1 MGRPILSLSF
11 SLHTLP
17 RPYHLSFSFPDPS
30 SCVKLLSLSLYTR
43 LPLRILLAGHC
54 KVGDLLLLLLL
65 FLFLL
70 FLLSLTA
77 DSCIFDSRGELDDV
91 WWWMISSRTGLPEF
105 SARFENKRD
114 KCLEEESRET
124 KQELVF
130 NIYTTYIYIYI
141 RSLFIVAKL
150 VAGMRKEN
158 GERMVGDV
166 VNGGTTH

>member
-1 MGRPILSLSF
+1 MFGGGL
-11 SLHTLP
+11 
-17 RPYHLSFSFPDPS
+17 
-30 SCVKLLSLSLYTR
+30 
-43 LPLRILLAGHC
+43 
-54 KVGDLLLLLLL
+54 
-65 FLFLL
+65 
-70 FLLSLTA
+70 
-77 DSCIFDSRGELDDV
+77 
-91 WWWMISSRTGLPEF
+91 ISSRTGLPEF

-130 NIYTTYIYIYI
+130 NIYTIYIYI

>member
-30 SCVKLLSLSLYTR
+30 SCVKLLSLSLSFHTR

-54 KVGDLLLLLLL
+54 KVGDLLLL

-70 FLLSLTA
+70 FLLPLTA

-91 WWWMISSRTGLPEF
+91 WRWWWMISSRTGLPEF

-130 NIYTTYIYIYI
+130 NIYIYI
-141 RSLFIVAKL
+141 
-150 VAGMRKEN
+150 
-158 GERMVGDV
+158 
-166 VNGGTTH
+166 

>member
-1 MGRPILSLSF
+1 MIR
-11 SLHTLP
+11 
-17 RPYHLSFSFPDPS
+17 
-30 SCVKLLSLSLYTR
+30 
-43 LPLRILLAGHC
+43 
-54 KVGDLLLLLLL
+54 
-65 FLFLL
+65 
-70 FLLSLTA
+70 
-77 DSCIFDSRGELDDV
+77 EDDV

-105 SARFENKRD
+105 STRFENKRD

-130 NIYTTYIYIYI
+130 NIYIY
-141 RSLFIVAKL
+141 SLFIVAKL

>member
-1 MGRPILSLSF
+1 MG
-11 SLHTLP
+11 
-17 RPYHLSFSFPDPS
+17 D
-30 SCVKLLSLSLYTR
+30 
-43 LPLRILLAGHC
+43 
-54 KVGDLLLLLLL
+54 LLLL

-70 FLLSLTA
+70 FLLPLTA

-91 WWWMISSRTGLPEF
+91 WRWWWMISSRTGLPEF

-130 NIYTTYIYIYI
+130 NIYIYS
-141 RSLFIVAKL
+141 SLFIVAKL